1 MTLKEQLA
9 LQEER
14 QAAYDKQVKAIRDL
28 IHEGRRLGVE
38 TRKEM
43 RRILAIQKRTDEKLE
58 P

>member
-14 QAAYDKQVKAIRDL
+14 QAAHDKQVKAIRDL